1 MGIGLSF
8 VTLMTL
14 ANPEI
19 NNISYEDG
27 LFITAPLDTPR
38 TQGDRYGDEFSNPPS
53 SSPLNAPKPSNV
65 ETKVEL
71 NDDLTGY
78 TVYEKVGNMDY
89 RPVSEMSFQEFAEW
103 KRQEMQRAYWDQ
115 KTDSLDKRAD
125 EEIKPPL
132 WVFGPKDDPL
142 VEITPS
148 GNVTLDFGARFQR
161 TENPAIPV
169 NQQKTGGFDFDQQ
182 ISLNLAGK
190 IGDRIKVNAN
200 WDTKAAFDFD
210 NTIKV
215 SFEGKDTDILKELS
229 AGNVSMPLN
238 NTLIKGGQNL
248 FGIKARMQFGRLSL
262 TTLLSNQRGK
272 TKSLTI
278 RNGAQFRDYSL
289 SASDYDDQRHF
300 FLSHDFRE
308 RFEKAYQI
316 NYSNP
321 NTGIKITRV
330 EVYRTNLQAKAEN
343 QRNLLALTDL
353 GESKVLQDSTI
364 LRPIFNTLPD
374 NISDNESNKLLQ
386 LIKTDSS
393 FRDANQTISAIASSG
408 LSSGTSYEK
417 VNGAVRLQENEYSF
431 HPDLGYISLNNRLRD
446 NEALAVSYEFT
457 YKGKNY
463 KVGEMMEDYQ
473 NFDKKSIII
482 LKLLKP
488 QSIDPSLKTWD
499 LMMKNIY
506 SLPTSNISRD
516 NFQLRIIYRDDLTGI
531 DSPTLQDGGPQVQ
544 GVQLVE
550 LFGLDQVNPNGV
562 QSPDGNFDFLPGA
575 TVEERRGRIIFPHP
589 EPFGKYINDKLGD
602 EIFLQSKYV
611 YNTLYNQTKSIAKRS
626 TEKDKF
632 ALTGFYQSTSSTDIS
647 LGFNIAENTVVVQ
660 VGSITLSEGSDYTVN
675 YNIGS
680 LKITNEAILSSG
692 KDIKVTWEETDQ
704 FSFRQKSLIGVRA
717 DYAINDRFNIGATV
731 MKMSERP
738 LITRVNIGDE
748 PIVNTQ
754 IGLDVN
760 FQDESRIITKL
771 VDKLPVIQTKEQSNV
786 AIKWEGAMLK
796 PGTSSIT
803 GDGGTSYIDDFE
815 GAERAIQ
822 LDQSVKNSWM
832 ISSTPKQLGDIAT
845 DYVDALRSDLRF
857 SDHRAKIAVYTLDD
871 LYGSNNVGETFNLSA
886 DQVDLINGQ
895 NPNPYVRPFAI
906 QDIFPERQN
915 PTGNIGTTGI
925 QRTIDFAYYPDLRGP
940 YNYNTNPS
948 EINTTGNFTQP
959 EKNWGG
965 VTRAFNID
973 NDFQSQN
980 IQYLEFWILDPF
992 LANSQGELAVK
1003 DVLPTEYKNDPFTI
1017 ADMGGDMYINI
1028 GDISEDFIKDGRFGF
1043 ENGFPDNVDTTVWGL
1058 SPNKTYQTESFDAAF
1073 ERSQQDVGL
1082 DGLNNDA
1089 EASFFINQGTI
1100 TADQVNTIFKG
1111 DVSSDDFTYWDVG
1124 DGDSPILER
1133 YMNALGLENNS
1144 PINTSGGLIR
1154 QSKTVPD
1161 KEDLNNDQNVNFTD
1175 KYWQV
1180 KFPIKPSELNSDNP
1194 YIVGETREGRDK
1206 WYQVRIPVN
1215 ESVWSKVGNING
1227 FQNIKFMRMY
1237 FTAFKKPIV
1246 VRMTQLQFVA
1256 SQWITADKRGL
1267 TEVGSAVATEEA
1279 DPNFKVST
1287 VNISENSSATATSS
1301 AYTLPPGTERDY
1313 DQSTNNGAQRDEQ
1326 SLKLCVDDL
1335 KDGEARA
1342 VFKSISTPPLL
1353 NYGKLKM
1360 FIHAE
1365 KTDVFTEDGQVTAF
1379 LRLGTDQFDNYYEV
1393 ELPLRFSDI
1402 NSNDPSEIW
1411 PEENEINLVFNDLV
1425 AAKVNRNKENFSL
1438 EEEYKTTIGNY
1449 TITVKGS
1456 PELSDVKNW
1465 MIGLRNPAN
1474 DGQTKSF
1481 CIWVNELRA
1490 TDFDQSVGYATVGSF
1505 NTNLAD
1511 LGTFQATTRITT
1523 VGYGDIEQKVFERE
1537 QANTVQWGVQTNLE
1551 MDKFIPA
1558 KTGIKLPLHLS
1569 YDKTT
1574 VSPKYDPLNGDVE
1587 LDESIASITDDERR
1601 NDYENKV
1608 KYEATV
1614 KSIQLQNVRKEKV
1627 NPDAK
1632 KHIYDIENFTFGAG
1646 YTETK
1651 KSGMGGQDGFGNNL
1665 QSYIKQEYN
1674 GNAAWA
1680 YSPNV
1685 KPIEPFK
1692 KVKLFKGKYFS
1703 LIRDINITPVPN
1715 SFSVRGDLRRTYAKT
1730 VFFQNPR
1737 LSDDTYS
1744 PTYQK
1749 NFTFDRVY
1757 NMRWNITKSIS
1768 LTYTASANALI
1779 DEPLGD
1785 KNGEDSG
1792 LSKKEYSDSMWTNIK
1807 RFGRLNNYKQDIT
1820 VTYRLPLNKIPLLD
1834 WTNADISYKAGYDW
1848 RSNIIGLTDSAD
1860 VEFGNF
1866 LSNNRDLTLNGKLSL
1881 DRLYNKNKFLK
1892 SINSPPRRKPKTPAK
1907 KPTNSEED
1915 EEEEKEKKEL
1925 RGLKAAIR
1933 PLLMVK
1939 DLNGRYNLMYSTGI
1953 PGFLPVPNFAGMDMD
1968 QNNAPGTEFVL
1979 GSQDVNQF
1987 KRQAIT
1993 NDWYSKSQFLNDP
2006 IVQSRTESYD
2016 FRSTVEP
2023 IKDFRI
2029 QLSAKYKE
2037 TSSYSEVYRYNG
2049 SGYETFNPLVRGNV
2063 SMSYIFIRTSF
2074 SGESDGNLSSIFQE
2088 FETNRTTVRNR
2099 LNTTSNSPGT
2109 YDVNSQDV
2117 LIPAFRSAYT
2127 GEDIGVAK
2135 LDASPKMP
2143 LPNWQINYAG
2153 LSKWKPIKKLFSSF
2167 TISHGYTGSYE
2178 IAGYTSSL
2186 NYNQFDPSSRIN
2198 QRSGDLIT
2206 NEEGVY
2212 VSPYV
2217 INGVAITERF
2227 SPLIGFNIRTK
2238 SRINL
2243 RFDYNIS
2250 RMLDLDMA
2258 NLQVTEQNSKD
2269 FVIGVGYTK
2278 RGMKLPIKNREQQ
2291 QIVLKNNVN
2300 MKMDLSIRDTRTIQR
2315 NIESD
2320 NVVTAGNINFQI
2332 RPNISYEI
2340 NQRINLQLFFE
2351 KTVNEPRISSSFK
2364 RSTTLFGIKLR
2375 FSLT

>member
-53 SSPLNAPKPSNV
+53 NSPLNAPKPSNV

-78 TVYEKVGNMDY
+78 TVYEKVGDMDY
-89 RPVSEMSFQEFAEW
+89 RPVSEMTFQEFAEW
-103 KRQEMQRAYWDQ
+103 KRQQMQREYWDQ
-115 KTDSLDKRAD
+115 KTDSLDKRED

-215 SFEGKDTDILKELS
+215 AFEGKDTDILKELS

-278 RNGAQFRDYSL
+278 RNGAQFRDYTL
-289 SASDYDDQRHF
+289 NASDYDDQRHF

-330 EVYRTNLQAKAEN
+330 EVYRTNLQAQAEN

-364 LRPIFNTLPD
+364 LRPVTNSLPENIPD
-374 NISDNESNKLLQ
+374 NQANRLLQ
-386 LIKTDSS
+386 EIKKDSS
-393 FRDANQTISAIASSG
+393 FRNANQTISAIAPIG
-408 LSSGTSYEK
+408 LNSGTSYEK
-417 VNGAVRLQENEYSF
+417 VNGAVRLQENEFTF

-446 NEALAVSYEFT
+446 NEALAVSYEYT

-488 QSIDPSLKTWD
+488 QSIDPNLKTWD

-531 DSPTLQDGGPQVQ
+531 DSPTLQEGGEEVQ

-589 EPFGKYINDKLGD
+589 EPFGSFMRQKLNDDLG
-602 EIFLQSKYV
+602 LQSKYV
-611 YNTLYNQTKSIAKRS
+611 YTSLYDQTKSIAKRS

-717 DYAINDRFNIGATV
+717 DYAINDRFNIGATI

-754 IGLDVN
+754 LGLDVN

-771 VDKLPVIQTKEQSNV
+771 VDKLPVIQTKEESNV

-803 GDGGTSYIDDFE
+803 GNGGTSYIDDFE
-815 GAERAIQ
+815 GADRAIQ

-832 ISSTPKQLGDIAT
+832 ISSTPKQLGDNAT
-845 DYVDALRSDLRF
+845 DYPDALRTDLGY
-857 SDHRAKIAVYTLDD
+857 SAHRAKVSVYTLGD
-871 LYGSNNVGETFNLSA
+871 LYGASNLGETFNLSA

-925 QRTIDFAYYPDLRGP
+925 QQTIDFAYYPDLRGP
-940 YNYNTNPS
+940 YNYNINS
-948 EINTTGNFTQP
+948 NEIDATGKFTEP

-965 VTRAFNID
+965 VTRAFVNID

-980 IQYLEFWILDPF
+980 IQFLEFWILDPF
-992 LANSQGELAVK
+992 LTNSEGELAVK
-1003 DVLPTEYKNDPFTI
+1003 DVLPSDYQNDPFTL
-1017 ADMGGDMYINI
+1017 ADMGGDMYINV

-1043 ENGFPDNVDTTVWGL
+1043 ENGYPENVDTTIWGL

-1073 ERSQQDVGL
+1073 ERSEQDVGL
-1082 DGLNNDA
+1082 DGLSN
-1089 EASFFINQGTI
+1089 EEESRFFTNQDHDI
-1100 TADQVNTIFKG
+1100 TPEQVNTIFKG
-1111 DVSSDDFTYWDVG
+1111 DVSSDDFTYWDVD
-1124 DGDSPILER
+1124 DGNSPILER

-1144 PINTSGGLIR
+1144 PINNDGGLIR

-1161 KEDLNNDQNVNFTD
+1161 KEDLNRDQNVNFTD

-1180 KFPIKPSELNSDNP
+1180 KFPLRPNDLNSDNP

-1206 WYQVRIPVN
+1206 WYQVRIPLN
-1215 ESVWSKVGNING
+1215 ESVWKSVGNISG

-1256 SQWITADKRGL
+1256 SQWITADQRGL
-1267 TEVGSAVATEEA
+1267 NKVGSNVDSERQ
-1279 DPNFKVST
+1279 DPNFKIST
-1287 VNISENSSATATSS
+1287 VNITENSSATATTS
-1301 AYTLPPGTERDY
+1301 AYTLPPGTERDF

-1353 NYGKLKM
+1353 NYGNLRM

-1365 KTDVFTEDGQVTAF
+1365 KTDVFTDDGEVTAF
-1379 LRLGTDQFDNYYEV
+1379 LRLGTDQFDNYYEI
-1393 ELPLRFSDI
+1393 EIPLRFSDI
-1402 NSNDPSEIW
+1402 TSNDPREIW
-1411 PEENEINLVFNDLV
+1411 P
-1425 AAKVNRNKENFSL
+1425 
-1438 EEEYKTTIGNY
+1438 
-1449 TITVKGS
+1449 
-1456 PELSDVKNW
+1456 
-1465 MIGLRNPAN
+1465 
-1474 DGQTKSF
+1474 
-1481 CIWVNELRA
+1481 
-1490 TDFDQSVGYATVGSF
+1490 
-1505 NTNLAD
+1505 
-1511 LGTFQATTRITT
+1511 
-1523 VGYGDIEQKVFERE
+1523 
-1537 QANTVQWGVQTNLE
+1537 
-1551 MDKFIPA
+1551 
-1558 KTGIKLPLHLS
+1558 
-1569 YDKTT
+1569 
-1574 VSPKYDPLNGDVE
+1574 
-1587 LDESIASITDDERR
+1587 
-1601 NDYENKV
+1601 
-1608 KYEATV
+1608 
-1614 KSIQLQNVRKEKV
+1614 
-1627 NPDAK
+1627 K
-1632 KHIYDIENFTFGAG
+1632 K
-1646 YTETK
+1646 
-1651 KSGMGGQDGFGNNL
+1651 
-1665 QSYIKQEYN
+1665 
-1674 GNAAWA
+1674 
-1680 YSPNV
+1680 
-1685 KPIEPFK
+1685 
-1692 KVKLFKGKYFS
+1692 
-1703 LIRDINITPVPN
+1703 
-1715 SFSVRGDLRRTYAKT
+1715 
-1730 VFFQNPR
+1730 
-1737 LSDDTYS
+1737 
-1744 PTYQK
+1744 
-1749 NFTFDRVY
+1749 
-1757 NMRWNITKSIS
+1757 
-1768 LTYTASANALI
+1768 
-1779 DEPLGD
+1779 
-1785 KNGEDSG
+1785 
-1792 LSKKEYSDSMWTNIK
+1792 
-1807 RFGRLNNYKQDIT
+1807 
-1820 VTYRLPLNKIPLLD
+1820 
-1834 WTNADISYKAGYDW
+1834 
-1848 RSNIIGLTDSAD
+1848 
-1860 VEFGNF
+1860 
-1866 LSNNRDLTLNGKLSL
+1866 
-1881 DRLYNKNKFLK
+1881 
-1892 SINSPPRRKPKTPAK
+1892 
-1907 KPTNSEED
+1907 
-1915 EEEEKEKKEL
+1915 
-1925 RGLKAAIR
+1925 
-1933 PLLMVK
+1933 
-1939 DLNGRYNLMYSTGI
+1939 
-1953 PGFLPVPNFAGMDMD
+1953 
-1968 QNNAPGTEFVL
+1968 
-1979 GSQDVNQF
+1979 
-1987 KRQAIT
+1987 
-1993 NDWYSKSQFLNDP
+1993 
-2006 IVQSRTESYD
+2006 
-2016 FRSTVEP
+2016 
-2023 IKDFRI
+2023 
-2029 QLSAKYKE
+2029 
-2037 TSSYSEVYRYNG
+2037 
-2049 SGYETFNPLVRGNV
+2049 
-2063 SMSYIFIRTSF
+2063 MS
-2074 SGESDGNLSSIFQE
+2074 
-2088 FETNRTTVRNR
+2088 
-2099 LNTTSNSPGT
+2099 
-2109 YDVNSQDV
+2109 
-2117 LIPAFRSAYT
+2117 
-2127 GEDIGVAK
+2127 
-2135 LDASPKMP
+2135 
-2143 LPNWQINYAG
+2143 
-2153 LSKWKPIKKLFSSF
+2153 
-2167 TISHGYTGSYE
+2167 
-2178 IAGYTSSL
+2178 
-2186 NYNQFDPSSRIN
+2186 
-2198 QRSGDLIT
+2198 
-2206 NEEGVY
+2206 
-2212 VSPYV
+2212 
-2217 INGVAITERF
+2217 
-2227 SPLIGFNIRTK
+2227 
-2238 SRINL
+2238 
-2243 RFDYNIS
+2243 
-2250 RMLDLDMA
+2250 
-2258 NLQVTEQNSKD
+2258 
-2269 FVIGVGYTK
+2269 
-2278 RGMKLPIKNREQQ
+2278 
-2291 QIVLKNNVN
+2291 
-2300 MKMDLSIRDTRTIQR
+2300 
-2315 NIESD
+2315 
-2320 NVVTAGNINFQI
+2320 
-2332 RPNISYEI
+2332 
-2340 NQRINLQLFFE
+2340 
-2351 KTVNEPRISSSFK
+2351 
-2364 RSTTLFGIKLR
+2364 
-2375 FSLT
+2375 